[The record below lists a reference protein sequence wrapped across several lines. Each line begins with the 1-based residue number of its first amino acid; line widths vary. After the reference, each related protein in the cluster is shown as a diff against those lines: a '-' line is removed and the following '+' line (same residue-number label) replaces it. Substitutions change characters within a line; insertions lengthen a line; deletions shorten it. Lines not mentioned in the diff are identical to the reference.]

1 MVSEE
6 LTQFTPCD
14 ECSRAMPKTKKIHQ
28 GKRYCATCYPRLF
41 KRRMCGGCGNF
52 ARLPIF
58 DLAARCTGCARD
70 KPCVRCGR
78 RDFKLGCMTPY
89 GPACKSC
96 VPYFR
101 EPEQCEVCGKV
112 SRRLATNTQS
122 GLRSCPTCSGPAAA
136 TCTACRRHRVLVQG
150 ESGSLL
156 CRPCHELGNIDC
168 GTCGQSMP
176 AGKGRE
182 CDDCYWLRTFNAR
195 LTIDV
200 AGFSTA
206 TMSKVF
212 GDFGAW
218 LLKETGPQP
227 AALKIHRHFMFFSEM
242 EKHWGQ
248 LATYEQLLESFGA
261 SGLRKAE
268 LPMRWLRAVGRVVV
282 DEVARE
288 HHTEMRR
295 VADLLESVVEPNF
308 KDILKRYH
316 ANLLVKVEQGGAS
329 VRSVRLALRPAVD
342 LLHLAG
348 SQGAAMPTQRTLEHF
363 WHSSP
368 GQLAAV
374 TGFVNFLN
382 RTFVLKLES
391 RPDKR
396 LMEKARRRKK
406 EKALRLLISE
416 RQEGGA
422 FERKWIAA
430 ALAYFHGIS
439 KVSSQR
445 LTYVAADYKAVPG
458 FNVTYGG
465 DLLWVPSCDGF
476 PSLGDGKEGPDES
489 GHPDQ

>member
-1 MVSEE
+1 
-6 LTQFTPCD
+6 
-14 ECSRAMPKTKKIHQ
+14 
-28 GKRYCATCYPRLF
+28 
-41 KRRMCGGCGNF
+41 
-52 ARLPIF
+52 
-58 DLAARCTGCARD
+58 
-70 KPCVRCGR
+70 
-78 RDFKLGCMTPY
+78 
-89 GPACKSC
+89 
-96 VPYFR
+96 
-101 EPEQCEVCGKV
+101 
-112 SRRLATNTQS
+112 
-122 GLRSCPTCSGPAAA
+122 
-136 TCTACRRHRVLVQG
+136 
-150 ESGSLL
+150 
-156 CRPCHELGNIDC
+156 
-168 GTCGQSMP
+168 MP

-382 RTFVLKLES
+382 RTFMLKLES